1 MNLLQKGAEGL
12 GIHLDARQIEQFGLY
27 YAALAEWNQRANLTA
42 IVDEV
47 GVQRRHFLDS
57 LTVSHTIPAMVLETG
72 GRLMDVGAGAGFPG
86 LPLKIAY
93 PQLDVYLL
101 DATAKKT
108 AFLSHV
114 GKALGL
120 DGVTV
125 LTGRAEELARDPAL
139 REAFDVVVSRAVSK
153 MRVLAEL
160 TLPFA
165 RVGGLVIAQKGTG
178 VHNEIAE
185 ARDAIGQTGGE
196 LREIRQAAGT
206 EGALV
211 VVDKIGPT
219 PERYPRR
226 TGIPSKRPL

>member
-1 MNLLQKGAEGL
+1 MAFTLTPG
-12 GIHLDARQIEQFGLY
+12 RSSSFGLY

-178 VHNEIAE
+178 VHKRNRRS
-185 ARDAIGQTGGE
+185 ARCHRADG
-196 LREIRQAAGT
+196 RRAAGDQASSRHGRSARRGRQDRPHART
-206 EGALV
+206 LSPPDGNSVKAAPV
-211 VVDKIGPT
+211 AVDK
-219 PERYPRR
+219 
-226 TGIPSKRPL
+226 SL

>member
-1 MNLLQKGAEGL
+1 MELLQTGAEQLGL
-12 GIHLDARQIEQFGLY
+12 HLDARQIERFQLY
-27 YAALAEWNQRANLTA
+27 YEALVEWNKRANLTSV
-42 IVDEV
+42 VDEE

-57 LTVSHTIPAMVLETG
+57 LTVSEAIPPAILETG
-72 GRLMDVGAGAGFPG
+72 SLMDVGAGAGFPG

-114 GKALGL
+114 ATALEL

-125 LTGRAEELARDPAL
+125 LTGRAEDLARDTSL
-139 REAFDVVVSRAVSK
+139 RETFDVVVSRAVSK

-165 RVGGLVIAQKGTG
+165 RVGGLVIAQKGSG

-185 ARDAIGQTGGE
+185 ARNAIDQTGGE
-196 LREIRQAAGT
+196 LREIRQAAAL

-211 VVDKIGPT
+211 VVDKVAPT
-219 PERYPRR
+219 PDRYPRR
-226 TGIPSKRPL
+226 PGIPAKRPL